1 MQREERG
8 GKNRSCQAALLAGMS
23 VTVCEEVE
31 GKRRVEEEE
40 ELQPAAQLC
49 GSPLGVPQG
58 VGSPRVKTAL
68 EESCTEQGGPGSSP
82 LVVFSHGGEG
92 GPCMKAA
99 VGPEGA
105 AAGGCLPAAN
115 LAAGICE
122 QAHPCLPQWCKQ
134 FAGSKE

>member
-1 MQREERG
+1 MQREQRG
-8 GKNRSCQAALLAGMS
+8 GKNRSGQAAPLAGMS
-23 VTVCEEVE
+23 VSVCEEVE
-31 GKRRVEEEE
+31 GKRRVEKEEI
-40 ELQPAAQLC
+40 QPAAQLF
-49 GSPLGVPQG
+49 GFPLGVPQA

-115 LAAGICE
+115 LAVGRCE
-122 QAHPCLPQWCKQ
+122 QALPCLPQWCKQ